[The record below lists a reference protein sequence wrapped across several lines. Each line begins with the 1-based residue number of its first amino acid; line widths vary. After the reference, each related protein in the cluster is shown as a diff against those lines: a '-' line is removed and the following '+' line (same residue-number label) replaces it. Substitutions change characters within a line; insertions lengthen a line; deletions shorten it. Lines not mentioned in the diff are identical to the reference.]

1 VIKSLLAKDEGKTLE
16 FKRNCSP
23 LAKIVQTAVAFA
35 NTAGGKL
42 VIGIQDKTKSVL
54 GLSDPL
60 KDEERLANAFADG
73 IRPLLIPEIQIHAWR
88 DKELIV
94 VSIPHAIGPYYV
106 KSEGPEKGVYI
117 RLGSTNRAV
126 GPDMIAEIRRLARNI
141 LFDEQPCSEISSED
155 IDFRAASELF
165 SSVSHQLSPPRRKSL
180 GLLVNH
186 GGRDVPTH
194 GAVLLFGKNRRE
206 IFPDAVIRCARF
218 RGKNMSQFLDQTEI
232 DEYLPKAVESAVA
245 FIERH
250 TLEALEIGR
259 VQRREIPGCH

>member
-1 VIKSLLAKDEGKTLE
+1 MIKSLLAKDEGKTLE

-35 NTAGGKL
+35 NTAGGTL
-42 VIGIQDKTKSVL
+42 VIGIHDKTKSVL

-117 RLGSTNRAV
+117 RLGSTNRRA
-126 GPDMIAEIRRLARNI
+126 GPDMIAEIRRLARNT
-141 LFDEQPCSEISSED
+141 LFDEQPCSETSSED

-165 SSVSHQLSPPRRKSL
+165 SSVSRQLSPPRRKSL
-180 GLLVNH
+180 AFLSIMADAMCRPMVRYFFLAGTDE
-186 GGRDVPTH
+186 RFSPMQ
-194 GAVLLFGKNRRE
+194 LFGVLVSEEKICHGFWIKQRLMNTFQR
-206 IFPDAVIRCARF
+206 P
-218 RGKNMSQFLDQTEI
+218 L
-232 DEYLPKAVESAVA
+232 
-245 FIERH
+245 
-250 TLEALEIGR
+250 R
-259 VQRREIPGCH
+259 VPWPSLKDTPWRP